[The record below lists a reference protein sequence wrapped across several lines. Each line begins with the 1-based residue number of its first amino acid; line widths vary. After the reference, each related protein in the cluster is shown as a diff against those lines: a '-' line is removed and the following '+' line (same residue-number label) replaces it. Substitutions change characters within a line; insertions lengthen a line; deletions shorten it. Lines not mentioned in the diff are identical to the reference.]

1 MTWVDSHIHFWHLAR
16 GDYSWLQPTAGPL
29 YRDFQ
34 PEEALRLLAACNVRQ
49 AVAVQAAPT
58 EAETRYLFEL
68 ARKHPFVAGV
78 VGWVDFESTDV
89 AERIRQLVA
98 DGQGRLKGLRPM
110 VQDIPDIHWLTRSG
124 IDRAFHALIEHDLV
138 FDALVTPRHV
148 KVLIHRLRLHPGLR
162 AVVDHGAKPDVGA
175 VSLTA
180 WMSDL
185 EELAAN
191 TSAYCKL
198 SGLMTEGVEKPSLV
212 DLDGLV
218 SFLLRIFGPERLCWG
233 SDWPVLTTRGEY
245 GEWFHAALDLVR
257 RRAPSSVD
265 AIFGAN
271 AVRLYRLSC

>member
-148 KVLIHRLRLHPGLR
+148 KVLTHRLRLHPGLR